1 MTRRAHWNRV
11 YSDRQP
17 AELGWFE
24 PRAASSLA
32 LIAALGLP
40 PDAPLID
47 VGGGASVLVDDLLA
61 AGYHD
66 VSVLDLSAAALA
78 ASRARLGAAAARVH
92 WLEGDVTQ
100 LPLPEARYA
109 LWHDRAVFHFLTES
123 AQRQAYVAQARRAL
137 RPGGHLLVATFA
149 EDGPGECSGLP
160 VVRYD
165 AATLAGEFGAGFALV
180 EERRDIHRTP
190 SGGAQPFIYCVFRRA
205 ESPPC

>member
-17 AELGWFE
+17 AELGWFQ
-24 PRAASSLA
+24 PRAETSLA

-61 AGYHD
+61 AGYREL
-66 VSVLDLSAAALA
+66 SVLDLSAAALA
-78 ASRARLGAAAARVH
+78 ASRARLGAVAARIR

-100 LPLPEARYA
+100 LTLPKAGYA
-109 LWHDRAVFHFLTES
+109 LWHDRAVFHFLTE
-123 AQRQAYVAQARRAL
+123 ATQRQAYVAQAMRAL
-137 RPGGHLLVATFA
+137 RPEGHLLIATFA
-149 EDGPGECSGLP
+149 DDGPTECSRLP

-165 AATLAGEFGAGFALV
+165 AAALAAEFGSGFSL
-180 EERRDIHRTP
+180 EQQQRDIHHTP
-190 SGGAQPFIYCVFRRA
+190 SGGAQSFIYCLFRRA